1 MSRFLFLSHWCGVAA
16 AIATCASVFG
26 PASLAQAQSAPAAGA
41 PAQSAPPPVRISQN
55 VFVTASVADIPLSSL
70 SRTVAVFTREDLER
84 LGVTSVVDALRLLPG
99 IDPRARG
106 PRDVQTDFSI
116 RGAAFGQ
123 NLVLVDGVRLNDA
136 QSGHHNGEIPASVS
150 AIDRVEVMYGA
161 GSSVHGADALGGTIN
176 VISRKGPFATASV
189 QGGQYGYFAAQGG
202 LSGGR
207 IPSGWALNGWGSR
220 SDNFRSAGALV
231 NDRDHATGG
240 ASVRGELEGGFT
252 VDLRHQRRS
261 FGANGFYGNSPS
273 KEWTDMT
280 LASLTWKRAGNQW
293 AGAVRGYV
301 RQHHDHFRWDI
312 ARPGFAENRHRT
324 NATEVEATVE
334 RVFASGVRAT
344 IGGAGGG
351 DWVRSNNLGNHDFS
365 RMSAFGEVVVPVA
378 SRATLQGGLRA
389 DDYSTF
395 GRSVSPSV
403 SMVVNASPD
412 LRIHAGASHA
422 FRIPTFTELYYT
434 DPANQASADLRAEQG
449 WSYDAGVDWTR
460 GGWTLS
466 ASPFRRDDSDVI
478 DWVRETSND
487 IWRTTNVRDVTTT
500 GVELSAAR
508 RWRTSLAR
516 VYFAALDVDAPSLAL
531 LSKYALEYARRQAGA
546 SVALP
551 IGAGLRAAVNVD
563 FRTRLVGGADTSY
576 ALVGARVSRSFTRGE
591 VFVDASNLADQTYK
605 EILGVAMPGR
615 WVTAG
620 VTLR

>member
-1 MSRFLFLSHWCGVAA
+1 MAA
-16 AIATCASVFG
+16 AIGACAVVVACAS
-26 PASLAQAQSAPAAGA
+26 AAQAQSAPAAGA
-41 PAQSAPPPVRISQN
+41 PAQSAPPPLRTSQE
-55 VFVTASVADIPLSSL
+55 VFVTASVSDIPLSNL

-84 LGVTSVVDALRLLPG
+84 LGITSIVDGLRLLPG

-150 AIDRVEVMYGA
+150 GIDRIEVMYGA

-176 VISRKGPFATASV
+176 VISRKGPYATASV
-189 QGGQYGYFAAQGG
+189 QGGQYGYFAAEGG
-202 LSGGR
+202 VSGGR
-207 IPSGWALNGWGSR
+207 IPSGWTLNGWGSR
-220 SDNFRSAGALV
+220 SDNFRSAGELV
-231 NDRDHATGG
+231 NDREYATGG
-240 ASVRGELEGGFT
+240 ASVRGELGGGFS
-252 VDLRHQRRS
+252 VDVRHQRRT

-280 LASLTWKRAGNQW
+280 LATVAWKRAGNQW
-293 AGAVRGYV
+293 AAGVRGSV

-312 ARPGFAENRHRT
+312 AHPGFAENRHRT

-365 RMSAFGEVVVPVA
+365 RMSAFGELVVPVA

-389 DDYSTF
+389 DDYSNF

-403 SMVVNASPD
+403 SMVVNASPN
-412 LRIHAGASHA
+412 LRVHAGASRA
-422 FRIPTFTELYYT
+422 FRVPTFTELYYT
-434 DPANQASADLRAEQG
+434 DPANQASADLRAERG
-449 WSYDAGVDWTR
+449 WSYDAGVDWAR
-460 GGWTLS
+460 AGWTVS

-478 DWVRETSND
+478 DWVRETPGD

-500 GVELSAAR
+500 GVELSVVR
-508 RWRTSLAR
+508 RWRAALTR
-516 VYFAALDVDAPSLAL
+516 VYFAALDVDAPSLNL
-531 LSKYALEYARRQAGA
+531 LSKYALEYAKRQAGA

-563 FRTRLVGGADTSY
+563 FRTRLIGGSDTSY
-576 ALVGARVSRSFTRGE
+576 TLVGARVSRSFARGD
-591 VFVDASNLADQTYK
+591 VFVDASNLANETYK

-620 VTLR
+620 VTIH